1 MKRLFAL
8 LLVFTLVLTTLAGC
22 SSGTTP
28 DSAAP
33 AAEAAKDT
41 TPLKIGTI
49 YPLSGSNALLGT
61 QTAEGVKIAV
71 NMVNRN
77 GGVQGRQVELISADA
92 PDPTAATTEA
102 GRLIDQQG
110 VKIIFG
116 SLASGN
122 ALAISAVTEKSGVI
136 LMESGGI
143 TDELTNKGFKNV
155 YRIIDR
161 GGFRGA
167 QGAKYIN
174 EVIASKLGMKPEELK
189 IAIVNEDSSYGTSV
203 ASGAVNKLKELG
215 MNVVLHE
222 SYNAKVTDMSAMVM
236 KIKDAKPDVLIATS
250 YVNDAVLLIDTLK
263 QYKAMPKV
271 FMGTG
276 AGTTDPNFAKTIGA
290 DTDGM
295 FALDM
300 PTNLPIEHFAKYPE
314 LQAVVKEFRET
325 FLKAHPDMSVVPVAA
340 EASFAGAY
348 HFLNDIVAKAKSTA
362 AADIRAAALSAELP
376 MTSLGFGMKLGEDGQ
391 NQLAAANVGQ
401 WQNGKVV
408 TVYPEDRKNGEVI
421 NIPLPIANK

>member
-8 LLVFTLVLTTLAGC
+8 LLVVTLILTTLVGC
-22 SSGTTP
+22 SSPSTQG
-28 DSAAP
+28 SSAP
-33 AAEAAKDT
+33 ASGSAKNT
-41 TPLKIGTI
+41 EPLKVGAI
-49 YPLSGSNALLGT
+49 YPLSGSNALLGN
-61 QTAEGVKIAV
+61 QTLTAVKIAV
-71 NMVNRN
+71 DMINKN

-92 PDPTAATTEA
+92 PDPTTATTEA

-122 ALAISAVTEKSGVI
+122 ALAISAVTEKSGAI

-155 YRIIDR
+155 YRIIDK

-167 QGAKYIN
+167 QGARYVKD
-174 EVIASKLGMKPEELK
+174 VIAGKLGMKPEELK
-189 IAIVNEDSSYGTSV
+189 IAVVNEDSSYGVSV
-203 ASGAVNKLKELG
+203 ATGAIDEFKASG

-236 KIKDAKPDVLIATS
+236 KIKDAKPDVLVTVS
-250 YVNDAVLLIDTLK
+250 YINDAVLLVDTLK

-271 FMGTG
+271 FLGTG

-290 DTDGM
+290 DSDGM
-295 FALDM
+295 FCLDM

-314 LQAVVKEFRET
+314 VQKVVEEFRKA
-325 FLKAHPDMSVVPVAA
+325 FLAEYKDLDKASVAA
-340 EASFAGAY
+340 EAAFAGAY
-348 HFLNDIVAKAKSTA
+348 HFLNDVVAKAKSTDP
-362 AADIRAAALSAELP
+362 ADIREQALKTKLE
-376 MTSLGFGMKLGEDGQ
+376 MTTLGFGLEFGEDGQ
-391 NQLAAANVGQ
+391 NKLASANVGQ
-401 WQNGKVV
+401 WQGGKVV
-408 TVYPEDRKNGEVI
+408 TVYPEDRKNGEAI
-421 NIPLPIANK
+421 NIPLPIANN